1 MNGQY
6 EGNSAEYILNGTARL
21 LKSDGGPCIVC
32 GAAGGNCAG
41 EMEPPQRL
49 AGSTTFPS
57 LGHQDTYVVK
67 EDIWRKVQ
75 ISHKTSTQVL
85 VFGKGAVIPL
95 EKAEELG
102 LQ

>member
-6 EGNSAEYILNGTARL
+6 EQNSEYILNGMARL

-41 EMEPPQRL
+41 EVGPPIRI
-49 AGSTTFPS
+49 AAATVFPS
-57 LGHQDTYVVK
+57 LGYQDTYVVK

-75 ISHKTSTQVL
+75 ISDKTSTQVL
-85 VFGKGAVIPL
+85 VFAKDAVISL
-95 EKAEELG
+95 EQAQELG